1 MSSTSSPSSQPS
13 PRGRGSYAGAWIL
26 IAIAPA
32 TARGESRGFLADAIL
47 CAGLLALG
55 VAFRWPEMWN
65 IPVFTDEWDEIRVSL
80 NILRDGAAPLT
91 NADPYYGAL
100 TSYLMA
106 GFLLFTGVNMETPRL
121 FALILGALQL
131 IPT

>member
-1 MSSTSSPSSQPS
+1 
-13 PRGRGSYAGAWIL
+13 L
-26 IAIAPA
+26 IATPPA
-32 TARGESRGFLADAIL
+32 TARGESSGVLADAIL

-55 VAFRWPEMWN
+55 VAFRWPELWN

-100 TSYLMA
+100 IC
-106 GFLLFTGVNMETPRL
+106 FLIAVFMWFSGLYIE
-121 FALILGALQL
+121 
-131 IPT
+131 